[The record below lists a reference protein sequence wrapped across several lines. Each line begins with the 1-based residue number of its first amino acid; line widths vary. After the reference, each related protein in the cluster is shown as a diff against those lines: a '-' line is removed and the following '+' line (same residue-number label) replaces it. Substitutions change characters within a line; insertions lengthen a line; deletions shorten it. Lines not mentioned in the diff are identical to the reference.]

1 MKILR
6 YDQLDELTDS
16 VINKPR
22 LSVLPN
28 GDQILYITDICS
40 KTLPFKKRETL
51 FSFRGN

>member
-6 YDQLDELTDS
+6 YDQLDESTDS

-28 GDQILYITDICS
+28 GDQILYITDNRNHGFM
-40 KTLPFKKRETL
+40 FK
-51 FSFRGN
+51 